1 MTRSV
6 LPDLEV
12 FALVAKNKSFRAA
25 ATQRDVSVSLIS
37 QTIRRLEEQM
47 GVTLLTRTTRS
58 VTPTAA
64 GLELLSQLDPGLAMI
79 HKALERLN
87 QHRGS
92 PLGSLRINAPAPIA
106 QFLLAGLA
114 ARFVAM
120 HPGVSIEITAD
131 AAMADIVRDGF
142 DAGVRIDKDLQ
153 QDMVAVRIGAPQRY
167 AVVGS
172 PSYFSRRPVPKSPRD
187 LAGHDCIQRRFPGGG
202 LQAWDFQRRHVA
214 PDTGAPRLVVND
226 AQVGVN
232 AAVAGGGLTY
242 VHEKYV
248 ERELAAGELVRV
260 LENWSP
266 GIGPPYLYY
275 PRQRFLSAA
284 MRAFV
289 DFCRSAVA
297 EHPSPSSKAH

>member
-6 LPDLEV
+6 LPDLDV
-12 FALVAKNKSFRAA
+12 FAAVARHRSFRAA

-37 QTIRRLEEQM
+37 QTIRRLEEQL

-64 GLELLSQLDPGLAMI
+64 GLELLGQLEPGLALI
-79 HKALERLN
+79 HKAVERLN

-92 PLGSLRINAPAPIA
+92 PLGSLRINAPAPVA

-131 AAMADIVRDGF
+131 AAKTDIVRDGF

-153 QDMVAVRIGAPQRY
+153 KDMVAVRIGSPQRY
-167 AVVGS
+167 AVVGA
-172 PSYFSRRPVPKSPRD
+172 PSYFSRRPMPKSPRD
-187 LAGHDCIQRRFPGGG
+187 LAGHDCIGRRFPGGG
-202 LQAWDFQRRHVA
+202 LQAWDFQRRHIA
-214 PDTGAPRLVVND
+214 PELGTPRLVVND
-226 AQVGVN
+226 ANVGVK
-232 AAVAGGGLTY
+232 AAVAGGGLAY

-260 LENWSP
+260 LEGWSP

-289 DFCRSAVA
+289 DFSKAAVA
-297 EHPSPSSKAH
+297 EQQSSKAH